1 MKNEH
6 KYTFKMIKLDD
17 ILKTGD
23 LNCRK
28 FTDTSDLEAS
38 IKEHGIINPV
48 TVTPIA
54 DGYQLLAGFRRC
66 FAAQHLGMDKVPC
79 HVYEDTDTSLQE
91 IQVTENISRMDMTQ
105 VEECMAVAHLISK
118 KNTPKTVA
126 RKFGKSL
133 RWVLVRKK
141 VADAGEDALKM
152 LADGKLELAAAAKLA
167 DIPDE
172 DFKQIVKDYDRI
184 TKDNVEQILSRF
196 HLDLDKAPFNHEKCL
211 KCAKCSAC
219 QCDLFADEPKAY
231 CLDPEC
237 YQKKVQEEA
246 KKRVKKM
253 VADGVKAHLG
263 KFHSWGLLE
272 DDDDYGHEVKSYHN
286 KYKEAEDAKI
296 AKRIAIDPD
305 TCEVYEYYDERDI
318 PGYVEESEEEI
329 EARHE
334 EENRQR
340 KLNSIRCNMY
350 KDKLQAGITKVCSG
364 NINWLLVL
372 MFLNSDDPE
381 DILIEEVAKK
391 FGLWDDKEDYKR
403 NFWSVDNDEDTF
415 SKLPLKDIVQGLV
428 DSVDELFGN
437 LYYNTER
444 MEFVY
449 KLICGKD
456 PKKLTPSESAV
467 QKEYERQENENPDD

>member
-28 FTDTSDLEAS
+28 FNDTSDLEAS

-48 TVTPIA
+48 TVTPIT

-79 HVYEDTDTSLQE
+79 HVYDDNDTSLQE

-105 VEECMAVAHLISK
+105 VEECLAVAHLISK

-172 DFKQIVKDYDRI
+172 DFKQIVKDYDHI

-196 HLDLDKAPFNHEKCL
+196 HLDLDKAPFDHEKCL

-231 CLDPEC
+231 CLDSEC
-237 YQKKVQEEA
+237 YHKKVMDEA
-246 KKRVKKM
+246 KKRVKEL
-253 VADGVKAHLG
+253 VASGKKAHLA

-272 DDDDYGHEVKSYHN
+272 DDDDYDHEVKSYHSKFKN
-286 KYKEAEDAKI
+286 AEEAKI
-296 AKRIAIDPD
+296 AKRIAVDPD

-340 KLNSIRCNMY
+340 KLNDIRCNMY
-350 KDKLQAGITKVCSG
+350 KDKLQAGITKVCSA
-364 NINWLLVL
+364 NIDWLLVL
-372 MFLNSDDPE
+372 MFLDSDDPE
-381 DILIEEVAKK
+381 EILSEEVAKK
-391 FGLWDDKEDYKR
+391 FGLWDDKENYTR
-403 NFWSVDNDEDTF
+403 NFWIVDNDEETF
-415 SKLPLKDIVQGLV
+415 SKLPLKDIIQGLV

-444 MEFVY
+444 MEYVY